1 MEPNRFALE
10 PSKRFSG
17 HFGSWFQWINLIPFR
32 LIISLINWLM
42 VDSFYNSDEFVSVKP
57 PVWLNRVEDGPNCSG
72 TALELLWNCS
82 VTALTLLWHCS
93 DIGLKGELWRGRI
106 GHLFDVSLTSLKMKM
121 LFAVQHNPHLRS
133 RWLPWLPLEE
143 MATSLFDSFHNQPI
157 HLVRIFDKSIVWKF
171 VNYVSV
177 WSKLKFIS

>member
-32 LIISLINWLM
+32 LIISLINWLIHSIIQM
-42 VDSFYNSDEFVSVKP
+42 NLFQSNPQFDWIEWKTDQ
-57 PVWLNRVEDGPNCSG
+57 
-72 TALELLWNCS
+72 TALE
-82 VTALTLLWHCS
+82 LLWHCS
-93 DIGLKGELWRGRI
+93 DIALKGELWRGRI
-106 GHLFDVSLTSLKMKM
+106 GHLFDVSLTSLKRKM
-121 LFAVQHNPHLRS
+121 LFAVQHNPHLWS